1 MVQGSGES
9 LRQLSD
15 WVLTLATRSF
25 PYLPDVHAQA
35 IPRLCYGAEDK
46 DAGMFTLGGQSKT
59 VKEAVNRMQIFQQI
73 QDLKRRIKRLVRA
86 LQERP
91 LVQPNLPRS
100 TSSPRA
106 AESPLLL
113 QMPRSRSYRRNCPRN
128 SGAKAD
134 GITGG

>member
-1 MVQGSGES
+1 
-9 LRQLSD
+9 
-15 WVLTLATRSF
+15 
-25 PYLPDVHAQA
+25 
-35 IPRLCYGAEDK
+35 
-46 DAGMFTLGGQSKT
+46 MFTLGGQSKT

-73 QDLKRRIKRLVRA
+73 QDLKRRINRLVRA

-106 AESPLLL
+106 AESPRLL

-134 GITGG
+134 EFTGG

>member
-1 MVQGSGES
+1 M
-9 LRQLSD
+9 
-15 WVLTLATRSF
+15 
-25 PYLPDVHAQA
+25 Y
-35 IPRLCYGAEDK
+35 
-46 DAGMFTLGGQSKT
+46 TLGGQSKT
-59 VKEAVNRMQIFQQI
+59 VKEAENRMQIFQQI
-73 QDLKRRIKRLVRA
+73 QDLKSPPGTA
-86 LQERP
+86 

-106 AESPLLL
+106 AESPRLL